1 MYGCFSAYATSPFP
15 VRLFRV
21 MQKPIYFFKEK
32 PSPEPYAYAELTPA
46 WLSACPCH
54 VSVHIYAQKCCNLQL
69 KSLAIYLFG
78 VMLYNLK
85 HLIRLRRQC
94 PSKMIWCWAVLGLAG
109 PRRTETSVCLREPCF
124 CLREPYAKI
133 AIFFVGRVWGRWQ
146 GAVSLLVTSMH
157 VLLAMHLHLA
167 VHLHLA
173 LHLHLAMCFLL
184 ALHLHLHIQCKS
196 IGNPWK
202 LQYLQYR
209 IKKMW
214 TFESMH
220 VDISLTPPTKIWN
233 QLDDQYSV
241 YFLLT
246 PPTKSKMQNYLRHP
260 SKN

>member
-1 MYGCFSAYATSPFP
+1 MACIKHCNLQLFQTIARTEPCNSQHLWTS
-15 VRLFRV
+15 RSIKHCNAQQL
-21 MQKPIYFFKEK
+21 
-32 PSPEPYAYAELTPA
+32 
-46 WLSACPCH
+46 WCPRCT
-54 VSVHIYAQKCCNLQL
+54 KCCNLQL

-94 PSKMIWCWAVLGLAG
+94 PSKMIWCWAVLGLAV

-173 LHLHLAMCFLL
+173 LHMHLAMCFLL
-184 ALHLHLHIQCKS
+184 ALHLHLQIQCKS

-220 VDISLTPPTKIWN
+220 VDISLTPPTKI
-233 QLDDQYSV
+233 
-241 YFLLT
+241 
-246 PPTKSKMQNYLRHP
+246 
-260 SKN
+260 